1 MHRYER
7 ESDELK
13 THVDERASER
23 TERSGQEQNRAAPR
37 REAGDAYGCVD
48 WFDYDPAE
56 ARKRRTAH

>member
-1 MHRYER
+1 MHRHER
-7 ESDELK
+7 ESDERESR
-13 THVDERASER
+13 VDERAAER
-23 TERSGQEQNRAAPR
+23 MERSGQERSRAAPR